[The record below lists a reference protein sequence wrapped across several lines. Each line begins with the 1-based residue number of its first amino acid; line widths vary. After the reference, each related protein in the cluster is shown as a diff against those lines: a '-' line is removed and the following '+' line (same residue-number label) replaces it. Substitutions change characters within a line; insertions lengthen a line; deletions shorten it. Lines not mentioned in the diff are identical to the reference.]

1 MDQPGVDLESEETH
15 IGTVYA
21 KHQGSFRYSWFD
33 QAYAF
38 RSQELECDI
47 LAVLRATHF
56 EQLQDKRILD
66 IGCGEGQWLR
76 QFIKWGA
83 CPENVTGVDVL
94 QDRVFRARQLC
105 PQGVQ
110 VHYGN
115 AARLPFENMSFD
127 LVVQFTVFSSILDIT
142 VKEMVAHKMLRV
154 LKEKGLI
161 LWYDF
166 FVNNPSN
173 PDVRGI
179 QKQEIV
185 HLFPDCHIDF
195 HRVSLAPPLCR
206 LLAPYT
212 WLGCYA
218 LERIRLFNTHYL
230 AVIRRSLVKH

>member
-1 MDQPGVDLESEETH
+1 MMNKLDVDLELEETR
-15 IGTVYA
+15 IRSVYE
-21 KHQGSFRYSWFD
+21 KRQGAFRYSWFN
-33 QAYAF
+33 QAHVF
-38 RSQELECDI
+38 RSQELERDI

-83 CPENVTGVDVL
+83 RPENVTGIDVL

-105 PQGVQ
+105 PQGMQ

-127 LVVQFTVFSSILDIT
+127 LVIQFVVFSSILDMT
-142 VKEMVAHKMLRV
+142 VKEMVAHEMLRV
-154 LKEKGLI
+154 LKEEGRI

-166 FVNNPSN
+166 FSNNPSN

-179 QKQEIV
+179 RKCEIA
-185 HLFPDCHIDF
+185 HLFPGCRIEF
-195 HRVSLAPPLCR
+195 RRVTLAPPLCR
-206 LLAPYT
+206 LLAPYS
-212 WLGCYA
+212 WLGCYV
-218 LERIRLFNTHYL
+218 LERIRIFNTFNLGIIQKKY
-230 AVIRRSLVKH
+230 

>member
-1 MDQPGVDLESEETH
+1 
-15 IGTVYA
+15 
-21 KHQGSFRYSWFD
+21 
-33 QAYAF
+33 
-38 RSQELECDI
+38 
-47 LAVLRATHF
+47 LAALKATEF
-56 EQLQDKRILD
+56 EHLQDKRIFE

-83 CPENVTGVDVL
+83 CPANVTGIDIL
-94 QDRVFRARQLC
+94 QDRVLRARELC

-110 VHYGN
+110 IHCGN
-115 AARLPFENMSFD
+115 GTKLPFNNSSFD
-127 LVVQFTVFSSILDIT
+127 LVVQFTVFSSILDKA
-142 VKEMVAHKMLRV
+142 VKEMVAHEMLRV
-154 LKEKGLI
+154 LKEEGRI

-166 FVNNPSN
+166 FLNNPSN

-179 QKQEIV
+179 RKYEIV
-185 HLFPDCHIDF
+185 RLFPDCHIGF

-230 AVIRRSLVKH
+230 AVIKRN